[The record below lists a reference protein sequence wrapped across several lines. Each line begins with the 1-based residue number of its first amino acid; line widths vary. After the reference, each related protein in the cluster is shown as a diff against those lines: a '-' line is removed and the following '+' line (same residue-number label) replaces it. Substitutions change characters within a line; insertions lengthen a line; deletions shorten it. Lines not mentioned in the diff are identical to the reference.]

1 MASFRELENN
11 LKAFLVDVQSD
22 AHNIKTM
29 AASRYNNIKISMNP
43 AKLHQRHVNIKMGI
57 SEATFDLISFEK
69 IGGGL
74 GFEERFI
81 HRWFE
86 RSGIKTKLDECWD
99 NEAAKSG

>member
-11 LKAFLVDVQSD
+11 LKAFLVEAQSD

-29 AASRYNNIKISMNP
+29 ASSRYNNIKISMNP
-43 AKLHQRHVNIKMGI
+43 AKIRQRHVSIKMGI
-57 SEATFDLISFEK
+57 SEAIFDLNSFDK
-69 IGGGL
+69 LSGGL

-86 RSGIKTKLDECWD
+86 RSGIKSKLEECWE
-99 NEAAKSG
+99 NEAAKA